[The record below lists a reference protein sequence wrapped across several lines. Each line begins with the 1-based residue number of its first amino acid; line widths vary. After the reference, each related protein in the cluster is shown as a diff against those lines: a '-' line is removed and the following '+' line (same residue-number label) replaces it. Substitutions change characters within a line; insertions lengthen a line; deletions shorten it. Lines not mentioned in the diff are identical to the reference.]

1 MSKQVDS
8 RIVEM
13 QFDNKRFEQGV
24 KTTLNSINTLD
35 ATLNKLNTISLK
47 GLDKLGALGSISFDA
62 ITNAADMVSSRM
74 SAMGIV
80 GATVLQNLTNAAIN
94 AAKHLGQITIGQVM
108 SGGKNRALN
117 IEAAK
122 FQLEGLHVAWEV
134 IEGDLDY
141 AVKGTAYGLDEA
153 AKAASQLVA
162 SNVQVGDQMKQSLR
176 AISGVAAMTN
186 RSYEETAQIFTTVAG
201 NGRLMGDQLQQ
212 LSSRG
217 LNAAAILAKGLGKTE
232 GEIREMVSKGKI
244 DFKTFAEIMDNEFGE
259 HAKDANKTFTGALS
273 NMKAALSRI
282 GAEFYQPGLLY
293 ARDIFNSITGAV
305 NNFKKALAEH
315 KIFQDVSNIM
325 KIVTDHVTGFF
336 NALGDSNGT
345 MEKLVGSGL
354 NKLHSALTAIGNFL
368 QQGLVIRLLDTLKV
382 HLQNVF
388 KIVRAVFAGIKKAFP
403 EDILSSIRRFINSLH
418 DSAKEFDKQATI
430 YSRVRDTVAGIA
442 SAFKFVLTVLK
453 TALQLA
459 KPLFD
464 LLGKGIKTVL
474 KYTGDLGNKM
484 TEFVQNTDL
493 YTLWYNGLHKI
504 SPRLEELK
512 EKVISAIKSINQK
525 FKDTFGK
532 DIPETIDSIKEKIKG
547 IFTGKNNIL
556 ESAKEIA
563 TNTGNNP
570 FKIMADQLGKTEEEV
585 HKMVES
591 GEITF
596 AEYGQMINNVM
607 GEGTVDIQKHIDLF
621 KVLGAV
627 INVVGKAIEVL
638 ISIFGNLY
646 NIIKGNTGIIDSIIG
661 VWDKFIS
668 KVKALFGIITNTDI
682 SGELS
687 KNISPG
693 FAEFLQDIKD
703 IFANFKVII
712 QDALKVIQPLW
723 KSFANVLKT
732 VSFNDIVN
740 AITVGGGAVLFK
752 VLLDKIKRF
761 ALGFKAAFMPFKNIS
776 GAIASFFTS
785 AGTTLSRFSEQI
797 SANTLKTIAIS
808 IGILAASLFV
818 LSTIDPKKMAAG
830 VGGLTILFS
839 ELAGSFALVNKIML
853 SPGGGAWKISAMLM
867 AMSISVL
874 LLASALKKISKIEPG
889 KLLSSILALT
899 VLFVELGAGLFFL
912 SKYIKDVP
920 KIAAT
925 LIALGIS
932 LKLITSALY
941 KIGSMNFGDILK
953 GLFGLAVI
961 MGEIFAFT
969 KLMSGNI
976 KNLYGLSTSL
986 ILFGIALNI
995 LMIPLMELAILGK
1008 GGELLEAL
1016 AGFGVMLLEIAAFSA
1031 IMNKIGGKFLLLAT
1045 SLLIFSVALTFM
1057 TIPIKTLG
1065 KLAENNTLLQSLGGL
1080 ALLFAEIAAFS
1091 LVMKKIGGKFLLL
1104 ATSLLIFSAALMA
1117 MSIPLKVIS
1126 GLAEKDTLLET
1137 LGGLAVIFAEIA
1149 AFSITMKKIGG
1160 NFILLATSLVIFAAA
1175 LNLMMWPL
1183 QNLASLAK
1191 EDTLLETLGGLLGLL
1206 LSIAAFSAIMSKIK
1220 GSFAKVSASLIVFA
1234 FALNI
1239 MVSPLRELAAL
1250 AKDDTLL
1257 ETLGGLGLILA
1268 ELAAF
1273 SIIMGKFGK
1282 SFMYTA
1288 ASLIIF
1294 GVALNV
1300 IVRPLKQ
1307 LSEIASKN
1315 SLTDA
1320 IKGLGLLLLEI
1331 AGFSILMNAVS
1342 VGDIIKISAALV
1354 LFAMAISIMAYPLTL
1369 LSQIDSSNLVNTLIA
1384 LGVVLAE
1391 LAVFS
1396 LILGGQVAQFI
1407 LLSAGLTL
1415 MAIALTALCVP
1426 IERLSKIPFGEMMK
1440 AIGALAIFLGILAAF
1455 GALFGFV
1462 PELIIGLAAIAAS
1475 VLVLGAGVALLGVGV
1490 MALGAGVNTLATG
1503 FERLL
1508 TVLKAAGVVIIELAI
1523 NSALAFVSFISTL
1536 ANSVPEIEESLLTII
1551 SAVCDIIIK
1560 SVPKIVETLFI
1571 LINAVLEKM
1580 AEGIPKTIELIAKLI
1595 IAVIEALANN
1605 IPDFVKSI
1613 YDFLHNLIVSLGE
1626 YVPKL
1631 AEDLY
1636 AFVMQIIDAA
1646 VGLLERTPFD
1656 LIDILFGGGF
1666 KKEGGL
1672 FSGVKKLFKGSDKEE
1687 LEETSEEIANTMA
1700 DSTAES
1706 IDTPENED
1714 KVGDSMNGLIEGAA
1728 GKLMGNTSIADAM
1741 GGLTQG
1747 GLDSMTDVLNVQG
1760 GESLETQKIAG
1771 FAADGFLNEAI
1782 SGDTLNSF
1790 FDAGSLQGDS
1800 YQNGL
1805 MASLD
1810 INSPSKVT
1818 EKIAGYADQGFAIGL
1833 EQSNASENAANEKA
1847 SGLMT
1852 IFETIGENAS
1862 KVADGFK
1869 TPDFS
1874 ALFDMNLNPVIAPV
1888 LDLSNVSSGFGA
1900 LDTMFNNN
1908 RSIALAGEA
1917 SYIQD
1922 AGRNLSL
1929 SIQNDNNKNIN
1940 GGLSSVG
1947 EKLDRLGEAILNR
1960 QIVLDSGEL
1969 VGGLVNPMDRALGVR
1984 TIRAQRGGRR

>member
-35 ATLNKLNTISLK
+35 TTLNKLNTISLK
-47 GLDKLGALGSISFDA
+47 GLDKLGALGNISFDA

-122 FQLEGLHVAWEV
+122 FQLEGLHVAWEA

-141 AVKGTAYGLDEA
+141 AVKGTAFGLDEA

-201 NGRLMGDQLQQ
+201 NGRLMGEQLQQ

-232 GEIREMVSKGKI
+232 GEIRKMVSKGEI
-244 DFKTFAEIMDNEFGE
+244 DFKTFAELMDNEFGE

-282 GAEFYQPGLLY
+282 GAEFYQPGLQY

-305 NNFKKALAEH
+305 NNLKKALAEH

-354 NKLHSALTAIGNFL
+354 TKLHSALTAIGNFL
-368 QQGLVIRLLDTLKV
+368 QQGLVIKLLDTLKV

-388 KIVRAVFAGIKKAFP
+388 KIVKAVFAGIKKAFP
-403 EDILSSIRRFINSLH
+403 EDILASIRRFINILH
-418 DSAKEFDKQATI
+418 DSAAEFDKQATV
-430 YSRVRDTVAGIA
+430 YMRVRDTVAGIA
-442 SAFKFVLTVLK
+442 SALKFVLNILK
-453 TALQLA
+453 TAFQFS

-464 LLGKGIKTVL
+464 LAGKGLKAIL

-504 SPRLEELK
+504 SPKLTE
-512 EKVISAIKSINQK
+512 IKNKIVESIANINKK
-525 FKDTFGK
+525 FKETFGK
-532 DIPETIDSIKEKIKG
+532 DIPETIDDIKGKIKG
-547 IFTGKNNIL
+547 LFTGKNNIL

-563 TNTGNNP
+563 SSTGNNP
-570 FKIMADQLGKTEEEV
+570 FKIMADQLGKSEEEI
-585 HKMVES
+585 HRMVEA
-591 GEITF
+591 GEISF
-596 AEYGQMINNVM
+596 NEYAQMINNVM
-607 GEGTVDIQKHIDLF
+607 GEGTVNIQKHIDLF
-621 KVLGAV
+621 KVLEVV
-627 INVVGKAIEVL
+627 INLVSKAVEIL
-638 ISIFGNLY
+638 IGIFGNLY
-646 NIIKGNTGIIDSIIG
+646 NIIKGNTGIIDTIIG
-661 VWDKFIS
+661 VWDKFIA

-712 QDALKVIQPLW
+712 KDALKVIQPLW

-818 LSTIDPKKMAAG
+818 LSTLDAKKMATGIAAIT
-830 VGGLTILFS
+830 VLLS
-839 ELAGSFALVNKIML
+839 ELAGSFALVNKIIIAT
-853 SPGGGAWKISAMLM
+853 PGGGALKISTILLS
-867 AMSISVL
+867 MSVSVL

-889 KLLSSILALT
+889 KLLSSIAALT
-899 VLFVELGAGLFFL
+899 ILFVELGAGLLFL
-912 SKYIKDVP
+912 SKNIKDVP
-920 KIAAT
+920 KVAAT

-932 LKLITSALY
+932 LTLITSSLY
-941 KIGSMNFGDILK
+941 KIGSMDFGDIVK
-953 GLFGLAVI
+953 GLLGLAVVF
-961 MGEIFAFT
+961 GEIYVFL
-969 KLMSGNI
+969 KMMSGNI
-976 KNLYGLSTSL
+976 KNLYGLSASL

-995 LMIPLMELAILGK
+995 LMLPLMELAVLGK

-1016 AGFGVMLLEIAAFSA
+1016 AGFGVLLLEIAAFSA
-1031 IMNKIGGKFLLLAT
+1031 IMSKIGGRFLLLATSLLIFSAALAVMMIPIGTLGRLAEKDTLLQSLGGLALLLTEIAAFSFVMGKIGGQFLLLAT
-1045 SLLIFSVALTFM
+1045 SLLIFSVAL
-1057 TIPIKTLG
+1057 
-1065 KLAENNTLLQSLGGL
+1065 
-1080 ALLFAEIAAFS
+1080 
-1091 LVMKKIGGKFLLL
+1091 
-1104 ATSLLIFSAALMA
+1104 MA

-1126 GLAEKDTLLET
+1126 SLAANNTLLET
-1137 LGGLAVIFAEIA
+1137 LGGLAIIFTEIA
-1149 AFSITMKKIGG
+1149 AFSLVMGKIGG
-1160 NFILLATSLVIFAAA
+1160 KFILLAASLVIFAAA

-1183 QNLASLAK
+1183 QNLSSIAK
-1191 EDTLLETLGGLLGLL
+1191 EGTLLETLGGLLGLL
-1206 LSIAAFSAIMSKIK
+1206 LSIAAFSMIMSKAGK
-1220 GSFAKVSASLIVFA
+1220 SFIAISLSLVVFA
-1234 FALNI
+1234 LALNV

-1250 AKDDTLL
+1250 AKGNTLMQ
-1257 ETLGGLGLILA
+1257 TLIGLGLILA

-1273 SIIMGKFGK
+1273 TLLMK
-1282 SFMYTA
+1282 SASA
-1288 ASLIIF
+1288 A
-1294 GVALNV
+1294 
-1300 IVRPLKQ
+1300 
-1307 LSEIASKN
+1307 
-1315 SLTDA
+1315 
-1320 IKGLGLLLLEI
+1320 
-1331 AGFSILMNAVS
+1331 
-1342 VGDIIKISAALV
+1342 DIIKVSVALLAFALAISAMAL
-1354 LFAMAISIMAYPLTL
+1354 PLTL
-1369 LSQIDSSNLVNTLIA
+1369 MSKIDPSSLILTLAA
-1384 LGVVLAE
+1384 LGIILAE
-1391 LAVFS
+1391 LAAFS
-1396 LILGGQVAQFI
+1396 MVLGNQSPQLILLA
-1407 LLSAGLTL
+1407 AGLVA
-1415 MAIALTALCVP
+1415 MAVALTALCVP

-1440 AIGALAIFLGILAAF
+1440 AIGTLAIFLGVLAGF
-1455 GALFGFV
+1455 GALFGFI
-1462 PELIIGLAAIAAS
+1462 PPLMIGLAAIAAS
-1475 VLVLGAGVALLGVGV
+1475 VLVLGAGVALLGSGV
-1490 MALGAGVNTLATG
+1490 LALGIGVNILSEG
-1503 FERLL
+1503 LEKLL
-1508 TVLKAAGVVIIELAI
+1508 NILKAVGAEIINLAVNAALAI
-1523 NSALAFVSFISTL
+1523 VAFIVTL
-1536 ANSVPEIEESLLTII
+1536 SNSVPEVEEALLTII
-1551 SAVCDIIIK
+1551 NAICDIIIK
-1560 SVPKIVETLFI
+1560 SVPKIVETIFV
-1571 LINAVLEKM
+1571 LINAVLEKI
-1580 AEGIPKTIELIAKLI
+1580 AEGIPQIVTNIGKLI
-1595 IAVIEALANN
+1595 VGIIEALAAF
-1605 IPDFVKSI
+1605 IPSLAKAL
-1613 YDFLHNLIVSLGE
+1613 YDFLHNLIVGIGE

-1631 AEDLY
+1631 QQDLY
-1636 AFVMQIIDAA
+1636 EMCMQIIDGTI
-1646 VGLLERTPFD
+1646 GLLKRTPFD
-1656 LIDILFGGGF
+1656 LADILFGGGF

-1672 FSGVKKLFKGSDKEE
+1672 FSGLKNMIKGSDKEE
-1687 LEETSEEIANTMA
+1687 LEETSEEIANTVA
-1700 DSTAES
+1700 DSTAEN
-1706 IDTPENED
+1706 IDTPENQD
-1714 KVGDSMNGLIEGAA
+1714 KVGSSLNGLVDGAA
-1728 GKLMGNTSIADAM
+1728 NKLLDNTSINDAM
-1741 GGLTQG
+1741 GGLAQG
-1747 GLDSMTDVLNVQG
+1747 GIDSMADTFNIQG
-1760 GESLETQKIAG
+1760 TESIETQKIAT
-1771 FAADGFLNEAI
+1771 FAENGFLNEAT

-1818 EKIAGYADQGFAIGL
+1818 EKIASYADQGFAIGL
-1833 EQSNASENAANEKA
+1833 EQSKASENAANEKA

-1874 ALFDMNLNPVIAPV
+1874 SLFDMNLNPVISPV

-1929 SIQNDNNKNIN
+1929 SIQNDNNNNVN
-1940 GGLSSVG
+1940 GGLRSVG
-1947 EKLDRLGEAILNR
+1947 EKLDRLGETLLNR

>member
-35 ATLNKLNTISLK
+35 ATLNKLNSISLK
-47 GLDKLGALGSISFDA
+47 GFEKLGALGNVSFDA

-122 FQLEGLHVAWEV
+122 FQLEGLHVAWEA

-244 DFKTFAEIMDNEFGE
+244 DFKTFAEVMDNEFGE

-282 GAEFYQPGLLY
+282 GAEFYQPGLQD

-305 NNFKKALAEH
+305 NKLKAALAEH
-315 KIFQDVSNIM
+315 KIFQDVANIM
-325 KIVTDHVTGFF
+325 KIVTDHVTSFF
-336 NALGDSNGT
+336 NALGDENGT
-345 MEKLVGSGL
+345 MEKLVGGGL
-354 NKLHSALTAIGNFL
+354 NKLHAGLTAIGNFL
-368 QQGLVIRLLDTLKV
+368 QQGLVIKLLDTLKI

-388 KIVRAVFAGIKKAFP
+388 KIVKAVFAGIKKAFP
-403 EDILSSIRRFINSLH
+403 EDVFASVRRFVNGLH
-418 DSAKEFDKQATI
+418 DSAKEFDKQATV
-430 YSRVRDTVAGIA
+430 YMRVRDTVAGIA
-442 SAFKFVLTVLK
+442 SAFKFVLMILK
-453 TALQLA
+453 TAFQFS

-474 KYTGDLGNKM
+474 KYTGDLGNKL
-484 TEFVQNTDL
+484 TEYVQNTDL
-493 YTLWYNGLHKI
+493 YTLWYNGLQKI
-504 SPRLEELK
+504 SPKLTELK
-512 EKVISAIKSINQK
+512 NKVTESIKSINQK

-532 DIPETIDSIKEKIKG
+532 DIPETIDEIKVKIKG
-547 IFTGKNNIL
+547 LFTGKNNIL

-570 FKIMADQLGKTEEEV
+570 FKIMADQLGKSEEEI
-585 HKMVES
+585 HRMVEA
-591 GEITF
+591 GEISF
-596 AEYGQMINNVM
+596 NEYAQMINNVM
-607 GEGTVDIQKHIDLF
+607 GEGTVNIQKHIDLF
-621 KVLGAV
+621 KVLEFV
-627 INVVGKAIEVL
+627 INLVSKAVEIL
-638 ISIFGNLY
+638 IGIFGNLY
-646 NIIKGNTGIIDSIIG
+646 NIIKGNTGIIDTIIG
-661 VWDKFIS
+661 VWDKFIA
-668 KVKALFGIITNTDI
+668 KVKALFGIITNADI

-712 QDALKVIQPLW
+712 KDALKVIQPLW

-776 GAIASFFTS
+776 SAIAGFFTS

-818 LSTIDPKKMAAG
+818 LSAIDTKKMNAG
-830 VGGLTILFS
+830 LGGLTVLLS
-839 ELAGSFALVNKIML
+839 ELTASFFAVNKIIQKT
-853 SPGGGAWKISAMLM
+853 PGGGGLKISTILIS
-867 AMSISVL
+867 MSVSVL
-874 LLASALKKISKIEPG
+874 LLAAALKKISKIEPG
-889 KLLSSILALT
+889 KLLSSMVALT
-899 VLFVELGAGLFFL
+899 VLFVELGAGLLFL

-920 KIAAT
+920 KIALT
-925 LIALGIS
+925 LLALGIS

-941 KIGSMNFGDILK
+941 KIGSMDFGDILK

-961 MGEIFAFT
+961 LGEIFAFL

-976 KNLYGLSTSL
+976 KNLYGLSASL

-1008 GGELLEAL
+1008 GNELLEAL
-1016 AGFGVMLLEIAAFSA
+1016 TGFGVLLLEIAAFSA
-1031 IMNKIGGKFLLLAT
+1031 IMSKIGGR
-1045 SLLIFSVALTFM
+1045 
-1057 TIPIKTLG
+1057 
-1065 KLAENNTLLQSLGGL
+1065 
-1080 ALLFAEIAAFS
+1080 
-1091 LVMKKIGGKFLLL
+1091 FLLL
-1104 ATSLLIFSAALMA
+1104 ATSLLIFSAALAVMMIPIGTLGRLAEKDTLLQSLGGLALLLAEIAAFSFVMGKIGGQFLLLATSLLIFSIALMA
-1117 MSIPLKVIS
+1117 MSIPLKLIS
-1126 GLAEKDTLLET
+1126 SLAENNILLET
-1137 LGGLAVIFAEIA
+1137 LGGLALVFTEIA
-1149 AFSITMKKIGG
+1149 AFSLVMSKIGG
-1160 NFILLATSLVIFAAA
+1160 KFILLATSLVIFGAA

-1183 QNLASLAK
+1183 QNLASISKDGL
-1191 EDTLLETLGGLLGLL
+1191 LLETLGGLLGVL
-1206 LSIAAFSAIMSKIK
+1206 LSIAVFSVIMGKVEK
-1220 GSFAKVSASLIVFA
+1220 SFIGVSIALIAFA
-1234 FALNI
+1234 FALNV

-1250 AKDDTLL
+1250 AKSNTLIK
-1257 ETLGGLGLILA
+1257 TLVGLGLILA

-1273 SIIMGKFGK
+1273 SLLMK
-1282 SFMYTA
+1282 SLSA
-1288 ASLIIF
+1288 
-1294 GVALNV
+1294 GD
-1300 IVRPLKQ
+1300 IVK
-1307 LSEIASKN
+1307 
-1315 SLTDA
+1315 
-1320 IKGLGLLLLEI
+1320 
-1331 AGFSILMNAVS
+1331 VS
-1342 VGDIIKISAALV
+1342 VSLLAFAIAIS
-1354 LFAMAISIMAYPLTL
+1354 AMAIPLTL
-1369 LSQIDSSNLVNTLIA
+1369 LSQIDPTSLITTLVA
-1384 LGVVLAE
+1384 LGIILVE
-1391 LAVFS
+1391 LAAFS
-1396 LILGGQVAQFI
+1396 LVLGNQAPQFI
-1407 LLSAGLTL
+1407 LLSAGLIL
-1415 MAIALTALCVP
+1415 MAVALTALCIP
-1426 IERLSKIPFGEMMK
+1426 IEKLAKIPFGNMMK
-1440 AIGALAIFLGILAAF
+1440 ALGALAIFLGILAAF

-1462 PELIIGLAAIAAS
+1462 PELILGLVAIAAS
-1475 VLVLGAGVALLGVGV
+1475 VLSLGVGVALLGAGIL
-1490 MALGAGVNTLATG
+1490 ALGIGVNILSIG

-1508 TVLKAAGVVIIELAI
+1508 NVLVAVGNEIVNLATNAALAIVAFIVTIGDAAPQIEEAVLSILDAICNVIIGSI
-1523 NSALAFVSFISTL
+1523 
-1536 ANSVPEIEESLLTII
+1536 
-1551 SAVCDIIIK
+1551 
-1560 SVPKIVETLFI
+1560 PKIVETFYALV
-1571 LINAVLEKM
+1571 NAVLEKM
-1580 AEGIPKTIELIAKLI
+1580 AEGIPQTVTLLATLLIKI
-1595 IAVIEALANN
+1595 IEALANK
-1605 IPDFVKSI
+1605 IPDLAKALYELI
-1613 YDFLHNLIVSLGE
+1613 HNWIMAIE
-1626 YVPKL
+1626 DYVPKL
-1631 AEDLY
+1631 QDDLY
-1636 AFVMQIIDAA
+1636 EMCMQIISGT
-1646 VGLLERTPFD
+1646 VERLKRTPFD
-1656 LIDILFGGGF
+1656 LFDIVFGGGF
-1666 KKEGGL
+1666 KKEGGT
-1672 FSGVKKLFKGSDKEE
+1672 FSKIKNWFKGSDKEE
-1687 LEETSEEIANTMA
+1687 LEEASEEIANTVA
-1700 DSTAES
+1700 DSTAEN
-1706 IDTPENED
+1706 IDTPENQE
-1714 KVGDSMNGLIEGAA
+1714 KVGDSMSGLIDGAA
-1728 GKLMGNTSIADAM
+1728 TKLMGNTSISDAM

-1747 GLDSMTDVLNVQG
+1747 GLDSMTDTLNVQG

-1771 FAADGFLNEAI
+1771 FATDGFLNEAT
-1782 SGDTLNSF
+1782 SSDTLGSF
-1790 FDAGSLQGDS
+1790 FDAGSLQGNS
-1800 YQNGL
+1800 YTKGL
-1805 MASLD
+1805 TSSLD

-1852 IFETIGENAS
+1852 IFETIGESTS
-1862 KVADGFK
+1862 KIAEGFK

-1874 ALFDMNLNPVIAPV
+1874 TLFDMNLNPVIAPV
-1888 LDLSNVSSGFGA
+1888 LDLSNVSSGFGD
-1900 LDTMFNNN
+1900 LDTMFSNT

-1917 SYIQD
+1917 SSIQD

-1947 EKLDRLGEAILNR
+1947 EKLDRLGEALLNR